1 MTIFKN
7 ILNHQNIVFGNTEK
21 GYYWQVQN
29 IENQYCYFCKNTST
43 FTGKEKDPET
53 GYSYFGARY
62 LEHDLMAGW
71 LSVDPMADKYPSIS
85 PYAYCARNPIIF
97 VDPNGMI
104 IDSTSLTD
112 KIKAT
117 IQSNPTFANACDALA
132 KDPENTYSFNKWDK
146 PKIENDRQINGIVT
160 FDGEKV
166 YINYI
171 ETSDNFALFEE
182 VGHAQQVI
190 SGDIG
195 FAEVVKDGIL
205 QWGTIG
211 LDCQDEINAKQ
222 WAATAAGRKKT
233 IFSIDDL
240 ISDGYNVDKL
250 GSTSRTAYQDYKAYL
265 NRNPGLTEA
274 EFNDNGM
281 IQHSYFHFI
290 KKEK

>member
-1 MTIFKN
+1 MNSIT
-7 ILNHQNIVFGNTEK
+7 LSE
-21 GYYWQVQN
+21 
-29 IENQYCYFCKNTST
+29 ERD
-43 FTGKEKDPET
+43 EET
-53 GYSYFGARY
+53 GYGYFGARY
-62 LEHDLMAGW
+62 MDHELMTMW
-71 LSVDPMADKYPSIS
+71 LSVDPMSDKYPSIS
-85 PYAYCARNPIIF
+85 PYAYCAWNPIKF

-112 KIKAT
+112 NIKAT
-117 IQSNPTFANACDALA
+117 IQSNPTFAKACDALA

-146 PKIENDRQINGIVT
+146 PKIENDRQINGEVT
-160 FDGEKV
+160 FDGKKV
-166 YINYI
+166 FINYI

-195 FAEVVKDGIL
+195 FAEVTKDGIL

-233 IFSIDDL
+233 TFSIDDL
-240 ISDGYNVDKL
+240 INDGYDVDKL
-250 GSTSRTAYQDYKAYL
+250 GATSRTAYQDYKAYL
-265 NRNPGLTEA
+265 GRNPGLSEA
-274 EFNDNGM
+274 PFNDNDM